1 MNTTVSYPAE
11 VFQEILPQNSSEVSH
26 NQLVQFTL
34 EGEKLLND
42 YVKLLVLDVFQRMDV
57 FRIPESIYHK
67 HTLRNYLN
75 IIPSQERL
83 YEALLDILERAAY
96 ITTDET
102 KITVSAL
109 VDTPEINTEIRF
121 LKATDGTY
129 LTEDRH
135 LYEFIKPNIKLI
147 NVCVSSLPE
156 ILSGKKN
163 YLEVMFPA
171 GDMTLVGAIYKGCI
185 QTYLNTSV
193 AMKVSTLVE
202 AKLRKNPNA
211 VIQLLEV
218 GAGTGGTTAIV
229 LERIQQ
235 LQPNVKFWYTDIA
248 AGFTRVGRREF
259 SAKYDFM
266 EFKALDISKNPV
278 EQGFTAQDFDII
290 ICNNVLHATSDIES
304 CLLNVGILLNTDGNL
319 VINDLTKRLDFNTV
333 TFGLTKDWWNFQDI
347 ALRVPHAPVLSS
359 TQWKDCLET
368 LSFKNIQTSSIPGLA
383 PENYHQSIII
393 AQK

>member
-1 MNTTVSYPAE
+1 MNTITNYPAE
-11 VFQEILPQNSSEVSH
+11 TFQEVVSQNTLEVSD
-26 NQLVQFTL
+26 NQLVYFTL

-42 YVKLLVLDVFQRMDV
+42 YVKLLVLDAFQRMDV

-67 HTLRNYLN
+67 STLRSYLN

-83 YEALLDILERAAY
+83 YQALLDILERAAY

-102 KITVSAL
+102 SITVSNL
-109 VDTPEINTEIRF
+109 IDTPEINSDIRF
-121 LKATDGTY
+121 LKATEGTY
-129 LTEDRH
+129 LTDDRY
-135 LYEFIKPNIKLI
+135 LYDFIKPNIKLVNI
-147 NVCVSSLPE
+147 CVSSLPD

-171 GDMTLVGAIYKGCI
+171 GDMTLVSAIYKGCI

-193 AMKVSTLVE
+193 AMQVSALVE
-202 AKLRKNPNA
+202 AKLKKNPNA

-229 LERIQQ
+229 LEQIQQ
-235 LQPNVKFWYTDIA
+235 FKSNVKFWYTDIA

-278 EQGFTAQDFDII
+278 EQGFIAQDFDII

-304 CLLNVGILLNTDGNL
+304 CLLNVGILLNTGGNL

-333 TFGLTKDWWNFQDI
+333 TFGLTKDWWNFQDTD
-347 ALRVPHAPVLSS
+347 LRVHHAPVLTSN
-359 TQWKDCLET
+359 QWKNCLET
-368 LSFKNIQTSSIPGLA
+368 LSFSNIQTNSIPGLT

>member
-11 VFQEILPQNSSEVSH
+11 VFQETLSQNSSEVLD
-26 NQLVQFTL
+26 NQLVKFTL

-42 YVKLLVLDVFQRMDV
+42 YVKLLVLDAFQRMDV

-67 HTLRNYLN
+67 PTLRSYLN

-83 YEALLDILERAAY
+83 YEALLDILEQATY

-102 KITVSAL
+102 SITVSSMI
-109 VDTPEINTEIRF
+109 DSPEINTEIRF
-121 LKATDGTY
+121 LKATEGTY
-129 LTEDRH
+129 LTEDRQ
-135 LYEFIKPNIKLI
+135 LYEFIKPNIKLV
-147 NVCVSSLPE
+147 NVCVTSLPD

-171 GDMTLVGAIYKGCI
+171 GDMTLVSAIYKGCI

-193 AMKVSTLVE
+193 AMKVSAIVK

-229 LERIQQ
+229 LEQIQQ
-235 LQPNVKFWYTDIA
+235 FQPNVKFWYTDIA

-266 EFKALDISKNPV
+266 EFKALDVSKNPI
-278 EQGFTAQDFDII
+278 EQGFMAQDFDII

-304 CLLNVGILLNTDGNL
+304 CLLNVGILLNTGGNL

-347 ALRVPHAPVLSS
+347 ALRVTHAPVLTS

-368 LSFKNIQTSSIPGLA
+368 LSFKDIQTSSIPGLA
-383 PENYHQSIII
+383 IEDYHQSVII